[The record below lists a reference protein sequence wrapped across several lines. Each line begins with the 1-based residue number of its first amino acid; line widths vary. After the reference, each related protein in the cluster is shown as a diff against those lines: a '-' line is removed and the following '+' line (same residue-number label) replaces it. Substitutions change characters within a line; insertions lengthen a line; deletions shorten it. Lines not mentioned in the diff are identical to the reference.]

1 MESLDTRWV
10 ILEEGYPHTVL
21 LSEQEAKQRIEKY
34 KMMYPNLEY
43 TLFYDVYYEYSEIIN

>member
-21 LSEQEAKQRIEKY
+21 LTEAEAKERIEKY
-34 KMMYPNLEY
+34 NRVCPHLEY
-43 TLFYDVYYEYSEIIN
+43 TLFYDEYYEFSEITN

>member
-21 LSEQEAKQRIEKY
+21 LTEQEAKQRIEKY

-43 TLFYDVYYEYSEIIN
+43 TLFYDEYYEYSEIIN